1 MEPMAATFV
10 VVPQWQGS
18 GSSRAM
24 RLIDGADA
32 IRGDLPAA
40 ATRVVAVPM
49 EAGEPLDSGVA
60 RLASL
65 MAVRSAQRSVL
76 AEVDGPA
83 ITIGGDCGVEFG
95 AVEHALE
102 RFGPETAVVWF
113 DAHPDLNSPTSSPS
127 GAFHGMV
134 LRALLGDGPDGL
146 VLGSELALAPGRVVL
161 VGTRAADDPED
172 MFIAEAGLRRLFP
185 GDLGDDP
192 AAAAAAVV
200 SAVRATGAS
209 RVYVHVDLD
218 VLDPG
223 EIAGIGF
230 PEPFGLTTPTVVAA
244 IKALRAE
251 FELTGA
257 GITEFAPSSPDDV
270 TRDMGAIL
278 RIVSALTR

>member
-1 MEPMAATFV
+1 MVATFV

-32 IRGDLPAA
+32 IRGDLPSA

-49 EAGEPLDSGVA
+49 EAGETLDSGVS
-60 RLASL
+60 RFASL
-65 MAVRSAQRSVL
+65 LAVRSAQRSAL

-95 AVEHALE
+95 AVEHALD
-102 RFGPETAVVWF
+102 RHGADTALVWF
-113 DAHPDLNSPTSSPS
+113 DAHPDLNTPQSSPS

-134 LRALLGDGPDGL
+134 LRALLGDGADGL
-146 VLGSELALAPGRVVL
+146 ALSPELALSAGRVVL

-172 MFIAEAGLRRLFP
+172 AFLAETGMPRLSP
-185 GDLGDDP
+185 GDVADP
-192 AAAAAAVV
+192 ESAAAAVLA
-200 SAVRATGAS
+200 AVRGTGAR

-223 EIAGIGF
+223 EMAGIGY
-230 PEPFGLTTPTVVAA
+230 PEPFGLTVPTLVAA
-244 IKALRAE
+244 ITALRGE
-251 FELTGA
+251 FELVGA

-270 TRDMGAIL
+270 SRDMGAIL
-278 RIVSALTR
+278 RIISALTR

>member
-1 MEPMAATFV
+1 MATFV

-40 ATRVVAVPM
+40 ATRVVEVPM
-49 EAGEPLDSGVA
+49 EAGETLDSGVA
-60 RLASL
+60 RFASL
-65 MAVRSAQRSVL
+65 TAVRSAQRSAL
-76 AEVDGPA
+76 ADVDGPA

-95 AVEHALE
+95 AVEHALD
-102 RFGPETAVVWF
+102 RFGPDAALVWF
-113 DAHPDLNSPTSSPS
+113 DAHPDLNTPESSPS

-134 LRALLGDGPDGL
+134 LRALLGDGAPGL
-146 VLGSELALAPGRVVL
+146 VLGPELALPAGRVVL
-161 VGTRAADDPED
+161 VGKRAADDPED
-172 MFIAEAGLRRLFP
+172 AFIAAAGVPTLSP

-192 AAAAAAVV
+192 DSAAAAVV
-200 SAVRATGAS
+200 AAVRGTGAS

-223 EIAGIGF
+223 EIAGIGY
-230 PEPFGLTTPTVVAA
+230 PEPFGLTTPTLVAA
-244 IKALRAE
+244 IRALRAE
-251 FELTGA
+251 FELVGA
-257 GITEFAPSSPDDV
+257 GLTEFAPASPDDV
-270 TRDMGAIL
+270 PRDMGAIL

>member
-1 MEPMAATFV
+1 MVATFV

-40 ATRVVAVPM
+40 ATRVVPVPM

-65 MAVRSAQRSVL
+65 MAVRAAQRSVL
-76 AEVDGPA
+76 AELDGPA
-83 ITIGGDCGVEFG
+83 ITIGGDCGVEFA
-95 AVEHALE
+95 AVEHAIE
-102 RFGPETAVVWF
+102 RFGPGTAVVWF
-113 DAHPDLNSPTSSPS
+113 DAHPDLNTPESSPS

-134 LRALLGDGPDGL
+134 LRALLGDGADGL
-146 VLGSELALAPGRVVL
+146 VLGPDLALAPGRVVL
-161 VGTRAADDPED
+161 VGARAADDSED
-172 MFIAEAGLRRLFP
+172 EFIASAGMPRLFP
-185 GDLGDDP
+185 GDLGEDP
-192 AAAAAAVV
+192 ESAAGAVV
-200 SAVRATGAS
+200 AAVRATGAS
-209 RVYVHVDLD
+209 RVYIHVDLD

-223 EIAGIGF
+223 EIAGIGY
-230 PEPFGLTTPTVVAA
+230 PEPFGLTAPTVVAA

-251 FELTGA
+251 FEVTGA
-257 GITEFAPSSPDDV
+257 GITEFAPASPDDV